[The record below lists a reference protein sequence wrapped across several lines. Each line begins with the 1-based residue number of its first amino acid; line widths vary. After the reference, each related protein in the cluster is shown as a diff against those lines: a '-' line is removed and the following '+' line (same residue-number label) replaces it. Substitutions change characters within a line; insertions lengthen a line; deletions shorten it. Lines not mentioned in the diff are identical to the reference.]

1 MPHRHRA
8 ARSRRGTVTCAI
20 VGGGLGG
27 FVTYTTLRF
36 GGLEPEEIAV
46 FGTDPDPASTFRAH
60 AAAISQ
66 RRMRS
71 ESDGHCL
78 ARSFPGLAVRSAART
93 GSVRPLVDSV
103 RNRYRPTVEEFL
115 DHVAEVRASSGW
127 DESFRRRRIERVR
140 AVDRGFELDDRG
152 VFPHVLLAP
161 GHAGFAYPPGLEDD
175 PRAVHAYRP
184 HEYAGEVAVV
194 GAGMAAATEW
204 LNALAAGASVVS
216 VRRREPARRPLN
228 VERRYFTKRGLSG
241 FRRTGPDERVAL
253 LRSFVAPSYPP
264 GPEWDEPIAQAVA
277 AGRFRVE
284 PALNGAAQ
292 VICATG
298 FRRGFEADPLLAG
311 LVRGHGLE
319 TAEGWIVL
327 DDDSTVP
334 ALTDDRRTLAL
345 AGACAQWAH
354 PGADTV
360 VGMKSAARGFLGRVR
375 RCRTR

>member
-1 MPHRHRA
+1 VT
-8 ARSRRGTVTCAI
+8 ARCAI

-36 GGLEPEEIAV
+36 GGLEPGEIAV
-46 FGTDPDPASTFRAH
+46 FGTDPDPAACFRAH
-60 AAAISQ
+60 AAAIRQ
-66 RRMRS
+66 WRMRS

-78 ARSFPGLAVRSAART
+78 ARSFPGLAVRSALRNA
-93 GSVRPLVDSV
+93 SVRPLVDSV
-103 RNRYRPTVEEFL
+103 RNRYRPTVAEFL
-115 DHVAEVRASSGW
+115 DHVEETRVTTGW
-127 DESFRRRRIERVR
+127 DESFRLGRIEHVR
-140 AVDRGFELDDRG
+140 AVDGGFELDKHG

-161 GHAGFAYPPGLEDD
+161 GHAGLAFPSGLEDD
-175 PRAVHAYRP
+175 PRAVHAYQP
-184 HEYAGEVAVV
+184 HDYADEVAVV

-216 VRRREPARRPLN
+216 VRRREPTRRPLN

-241 FRRTGPDERVAL
+241 FRRTRREERVAL
-253 LRSFVAPSYPP
+253 LRSFVAPSYPR
-264 GPEWDEPIAQAVA
+264 GTEWDEPIAQAVA
-277 AGRFRVE
+277 EGRFRVE
-284 PALNGAAQ
+284 PQLNGAPQ

-298 FRRGFEADPLLAG
+298 FRRGFEADPLLG
-311 LVRGHGLE
+311 TLVREHDLA

-327 DDDSTVP
+327 DGDSTVP
-334 ALTDDRRTLAL
+334 ALTDERRTLAL

-360 VGMKSAARGFLGRVR
+360 VGMKSAARGFLRRVR

>member
-1 MPHRHRA
+1 MTSSTP
-8 ARSRRGTVTCAI
+8 TCAI

-36 GGLEPEEIAV
+36 GGLEPDEIAV
-46 FGTDPDPASTFRAH
+46 FGPDPDPASSFRAC
-60 AAAISQ
+60 AGAIRQ
-66 RRMRS
+66 QRMRS

-78 ARSFPGLAVRSAART
+78 ARSFPGLAVRSALRN

-103 RNRYRPTVEEFL
+103 RDRYRPTVAEFL
-115 DHVAEVRASSGW
+115 DHVAEVRASTGW
-127 DESFRRRRIERVR
+127 DESFRRQRVERVR
-140 AVDRGFELDDRG
+140 AVDGGFALDAAD

-161 GHAGFAYPPGLEDD
+161 GHPGLAFPPGLEDD
-175 PRAVHAYRP
+175 PRVVHAYQQ
-184 HEYAGEVAVV
+184 HGYGDEVAVV

-241 FRRTGPDERVAL
+241 FRRTGREERAAL
-253 LRSFVAPSYPP
+253 LRGFVAPSYPP
-264 GPEWDEPIAQAVA
+264 GPDWDEPIANAVA
-277 AGRFRVE
+277 EGRFRVE
-284 PALNGAAQ
+284 PELNGAQQ

-298 FRRGFEADPLLAG
+298 FRRGFASDPLLAE
-311 LVRGHGLE
+311 LVSEHGLE
-319 TAEGWIVL
+319 TAEAWIVL

-334 ALTDDRRTLAL
+334 ALTDDDRTLAL

-354 PGADTV
+354 PGADTL
-360 VGMKSAARGFLGRVR
+360 VGMKHAARGFLRQVR
-375 RCRTR
+375 RWRTR

>member
-1 MPHRHRA
+1 MSGGAPA
-8 ARSRRGTVTCAI
+8 CAI

-36 GGLEPEEIAV
+36 GGLEPDEIVV
-46 FGTDPDPASTFRAH
+46 FGTSPDPATSFHAC
-60 AAAISQ
+60 AAAIRQ
-66 RRMRS
+66 QRMRS

-78 ARSFPGLAVRSAART
+78 ARSFPGLAVRSALRN

-103 RNRYRPTVEEFL
+103 RDRYRPSVAEFL
-115 DHVAEVRASSGW
+115 DHVAETRAATRW
-127 DESFRRRRIERVR
+127 DESFRLRRIERLR
-140 AVDRGFELDDRG
+140 AVEGGFELDDQG
-152 VFPHVLLAP
+152 VFRHVLLAP
-161 GHAGFAYPPGLEDD
+161 GHAGLAFPPGLEND
-175 PRAVHAYRP
+175 PRVVHAYQS
-184 HEYAGEVAVV
+184 HDYADEVAVV

-228 VERRYFTKRGLSG
+228 VERRYFTKRGLGG
-241 FRRTGPDERVAL
+241 FRRTGREERVSL
-253 LRSFVAPSYPP
+253 LRAFVAPSYPA
-264 GPEWDEPIAQAVA
+264 GPEWDEPIASAVSER
-277 AGRFRVE
+277 RFRVE
-284 PALNGAAQ
+284 PELNGAPQ

-311 LVRGHGLE
+311 LVGDHGLV

-334 ALTDDRRTLAL
+334 SLTDDDRTLAL

-354 PGADTV
+354 PGADTL
-360 VGMKSAARGFLGRVR
+360 VGMKHAARGFLGRVR
-375 RCRTR
+375 RWRTR

>member
-1 MPHRHRA
+1 MTP
-8 ARSRRGTVTCAI
+8 TCAI

-36 GGLEPEEIAV
+36 GGLEPEQIAV
-46 FGTDPDPASTFRAH
+46 FGSDADPASSFRAH
-60 AAAISQ
+60 AAAIRQ
-66 RRMRS
+66 QRMRS

-78 ARSFPGLAVRSAART
+78 ARSFPGLAVRSALRN
-93 GSVRPLVDSV
+93 GSARPLVDSV
-103 RNRYRPTVEEFL
+103 RDRYRPTVEEFL
-115 DHVAEVRASSGW
+115 DHVEETRARTGW

-140 AVDRGFELDDRG
+140 AVDGGFELDG
-152 VFPHVLLAP
+152 QSVFSHVLLAP
-161 GHAGFAYPPGLEDD
+161 GHPGLAFPPGLEDD
-175 PRAVHAYRP
+175 PRVVHAYRS
-184 HEYAGEVAVV
+184 HEYADEVAVV

-241 FRRTGPDERVAL
+241 FRRTGREERVAR
-253 LRSFVAPSYPP
+253 LRGFVAPSYPA
-264 GPEWDEPIAQAVA
+264 GPEWDQPIASAVA
-277 AGRFRVE
+277 EGRFRVE
-284 PALNGAAQ
+284 PELNGAPQ

-298 FRRGFEADPLLAG
+298 FRRGFDADPLLAG
-311 LVRGHGLE
+311 LVGDHGLE
-319 TAEGWIVL
+319 TVEGWIVL

-334 ALTDDRRTLAL
+334 VLTDDDRTLAL

>member
-1 MPHRHRA
+1 MTPI
-8 ARSRRGTVTCAI
+8 CAI

-46 FGTDPDPASTFRAH
+46 FGTDPDPASSFRAH
-60 AAAISQ
+60 AAAIRQ
-66 RRMRS
+66 QRMRS

-78 ARSFPGLAVRSAART
+78 ARSFPGLAVRSALRT
-93 GSVRPLVDSV
+93 GSIRPLVDSV
-103 RNRYRPTVEEFL
+103 RDRYRPTVEEFL
-115 DHVAEVRASSGW
+115 DHVAETRVATGW
-127 DESFRRRRIERVR
+127 DESFRRRRIERVH
-140 AVDRGFELDDRG
+140 VVEGGFELDDLG
-152 VFPHVLLAP
+152 VFRHLLLAP
-161 GHAGFAYPPGLEDD
+161 GHAGLAFPPGLEDD
-175 PRAVHAYRP
+175 PRVVHAYQP
-184 HEYAGEVAVV
+184 HEYADEVAVV

-241 FRRTGPDERVAL
+241 FHRTGREERVAL
-253 LRSFVAPSYPP
+253 LRAFVAPSYPA
-264 GPEWDEPIAQAVA
+264 GPEWDEPIGTAVSE
-277 AGRFRVE
+277 GRFRVE
-284 PALNGAAQ
+284 SGLNGAPQ

-298 FRRGFEADPLLAG
+298 FRRGFEADPLLARV
-311 LVRGHGLE
+311 VREFGVE
-319 TAEGWIVL
+319 IADGWIVL

-334 ALTDDRRTLAL
+334 ALTDDGRTLAL

-360 VGMKSAARGFLGRVR
+360 VGMKSAARGFLRRVR
-375 RCRTR
+375 RWRTR